1 MTGAVTDRFG
11 YRKAQIMGCVWSI
24 ATVFLQ
30 VFAHNRIMILM
41 GKLLNGIVSHR
52 YTLQGA
58 RLTRH

>member
-1 MTGAVTDRFG
+1 
-11 YRKAQIMGCVWSI
+11 MGCVWSI

-41 GKLLNGIVSHR
+41 GKLLNGIVSNN
-52 YTLQGA
+52 YTLQRA